1 MDETGGLVPYEV
13 LVTRSSVVAV
23 DGYHVRVAAVS
34 DVIAAKTYTNRAK
47 DLDAL
52 PELREIEREVEPR
65 PPSAEFIS
73 APDNGDAALEQYFGL
88 EP

>member
-1 MDETGGLVPYEV
+1 M
-13 LVTRSSVVAV
+13 TRSSVVAV

-34 DVIAAKTYTNRAK
+34 DVIAAKTYANRAK

-52 PELREIEREVEPR
+52 PELREIKREVERR
-65 PPSAEFIS
+65 PPSVEFIS
-73 APDNGDAALEQYFGL
+73 APDTGDAAVEQHIDL